1 MQIGSRH
8 TRKVLTFGIL
18 EFLALSAIILLFSIA
33 APAQKTSGQITGT
46 VLDPQG
52 AAVADATVT
61 AVQVGTNLTR
71 TITTSGD
78 GNYSLP
84 DLPIGTYRLSITK
97 QGFKETVAES
107 VVVNVSTV
115 TRQDFN
121 LAIGGVGEV
130 VTIQADEIQV
140 ETQTGALGEVITGQ
154 QVREL
159 PLNGRS
165 FVQLTQLVPG
175 VSPQNNF
182 DSKNKGLF
190 AGVDFSVNGNSSQSN
205 LFLTDGANNN
215 DTGSNRTILLYPSI
229 EAIAEFKMLRNSYGP
244 EFGQAAGAVISI
256 ATRGGENKFHGS
268 LFYFGRNDALNAA
281 EFFANKSGLGKDKLR
296 RNDYGGSL
304 GGPIVKDRV
313 FFFGSLEWNKE
324 IRGKARF
331 GRVPT
336 DAERTGDFRSSLAGG
351 ACSLPLIKGGRPGDA
366 VGRKTDPNASGP
378 PPPPDPNT
386 TIDQVIPVSA
396 QSAAGLTLVKIFPR
410 ANRPFDNQCHNWA
423 ESANSPIDFR
433 EYNIRI
439 DANIT
444 SNHKIF
450 GRYTDDNWTNGFP
463 IIAGGLW
470 GDDAF
475 PTIESSWAQP
485 ARQAAFKLT
494 STLSNTAINEVQFS
508 YSANRINVDPGN
520 GGDLNKAINQA
531 IPGFFPDSVKV
542 NGVDRPH
549 PVFWGGISP
558 FNSSTGGDL
567 WTNQFLEMH
576 WIFIRFGMTSRK

>member
-1 MQIGSRH
+1 MTGFLHSFEIKRH
-8 TRKVLTFGIL
+8 FGFLAVLTCL
-18 EFLALSAIILLFSIA
+18 ILLAAFSV
-33 APAQKTSGQITGT
+33 PAQKFSGQLTGT

-52 AAVADATVT
+52 AAVPGATVT
-61 AVQVGTNLTR
+61 VTQPATGTVR
-71 TITTSGD
+71 TVTTSGD
-78 GNYSLP
+78 GNYSIP
-84 DLPIGTYRLSITK
+84 DLPIGIYRIVVTQS
-97 QGFKETVAES
+97 GFKETVAEN
-107 VVVNVSTV
+107 VTVNVPTV

-121 LAIGGVGEV
+121 LTVGGVGEV
-130 VTIQADEIQV
+130 VTIQGSDIQV
-140 ETQTGALGEVITGQ
+140 ETQTGAVGEVITGQ

-190 AGVDFSVNGNSSQSN
+190 AGVDFSVNGNSAQSN

-256 ATRGGENKFHGS
+256 VTRGGENQFHGS
-268 LFYFGRNDALNAA
+268 LFYFGRNDALNAT
-281 EFFANKSGLGKDKLR
+281 EFFANRSGLGKDKLR

-304 GGPIVKDRV
+304 GGPIIKDRL

-331 GRVPT
+331 GSVPT
-336 DAERTGDFRSSLAGG
+336 LAERSGDFTNRRILSNGTSCDGPALG
-351 ACSLPLIKGGRPGDA
+351 
-366 VGRKTDPNASGP
+366 SGP
-378 PPPPDPNT
+378 GAATQIVPT
-386 TIDQVIPVSA
+386 TS
-396 QSAAGLTLVKIFPR
+396 QSAAGQTLVKIFPTPNV
-410 ANRPFDNQCHNWA
+410 AWSPASGNCVNWA

-444 SNHKIF
+444 SKQKIF

-470 GDDAF
+470 GD
-475 PTIESSWAQP
+475 
-485 ARQAAFKLT
+485 
-494 STLSNTAINEVQFS
+494 
-508 YSANRINVDPGN
+508 
-520 GGDLNKAINQA
+520 
-531 IPGFFPDSVKV
+531 
-542 NGVDRPH
+542 
-549 PVFWGGISP
+549 
-558 FNSSTGGDL
+558 
-567 WTNQFLEMH
+567 
-576 WIFIRFGMTSRK
+576 

>member
-182 DSKNKGLF
+182 DSKNK
-190 AGVDFSVNGNSSQSN
+190 
-205 LFLTDGANNN
+205 
-215 DTGSNRTILLYPSI
+215 
-229 EAIAEFKMLRNSYGP
+229 
-244 EFGQAAGAVISI
+244 
-256 ATRGGENKFHGS
+256 
-268 LFYFGRNDALNAA
+268 
-281 EFFANKSGLGKDKLR
+281 
-296 RNDYGGSL
+296 
-304 GGPIVKDRV
+304 
-313 FFFGSLEWNKE
+313 
-324 IRGKARF
+324 
-331 GRVPT
+331 
-336 DAERTGDFRSSLAGG
+336 
-351 ACSLPLIKGGRPGDA
+351 
-366 VGRKTDPNASGP
+366 
-378 PPPPDPNT
+378 
-386 TIDQVIPVSA
+386 
-396 QSAAGLTLVKIFPR
+396 
-410 ANRPFDNQCHNWA
+410 
-423 ESANSPIDFR
+423 
-433 EYNIRI
+433 
-439 DANIT
+439 
-444 SNHKIF
+444 
-450 GRYTDDNWTNGFP
+450 
-463 IIAGGLW
+463 
-470 GDDAF
+470 
-475 PTIESSWAQP
+475 
-485 ARQAAFKLT
+485 
-494 STLSNTAINEVQFS
+494 
-508 YSANRINVDPGN
+508 
-520 GGDLNKAINQA
+520 
-531 IPGFFPDSVKV
+531 
-542 NGVDRPH
+542 
-549 PVFWGGISP
+549 
-558 FNSSTGGDL
+558 
-567 WTNQFLEMH
+567 
-576 WIFIRFGMTSRK
+576 